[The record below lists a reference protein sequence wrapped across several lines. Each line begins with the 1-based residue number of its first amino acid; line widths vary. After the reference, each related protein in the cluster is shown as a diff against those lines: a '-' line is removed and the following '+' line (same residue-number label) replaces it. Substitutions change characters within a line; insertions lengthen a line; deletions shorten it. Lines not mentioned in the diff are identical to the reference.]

1 MNELLANLN
10 VTELI
15 DAPRLMI
22 LVRASLALAIGYLI
36 ARASSKGLVAAA
48 GRRFSAEASKLA
60 GRLAF
65 YFVMGLASISALN
78 ELGFDLGVVLGAAGI
93 LSVAVGFASQTAASN
108 IISGFFLVGEHHFK
122 IGDQLVVDGNLGE
135 VMSIDAL
142 SVKLRMFDNVLMRVP
157 NEHLIKSIVMNRTH
171 FPIRRIDLQ
180 IGVAYKESMEQVREI
195 LFHVADRNPLALEE
209 PAPVFI
215 YRGYGDSA
223 LTFQFSIWT
232 ARENFLPLR
241 NSIQEEI
248 KAALDEAG
256 IEIPFPHRT
265 LYAGSATEPFPIR
278 LVRDEPASSRGPNQ
292 SA

>member
-1 MNELLANLN
+1 VNEALANLD
-10 VTELI
+10 VAQLL
-15 DAPRLMI
+15 DAARLMI
-22 LVRASLALAIGYLI
+22 FVRAFLALAIGYLI
-36 ARASSKGLVAAA
+36 ARAASRGLVAAV
-48 GRRFSAEASKLA
+48 GRRFGADASRLA

-65 YFVMGLASISALN
+65 YFVIGLASISALN

-108 IISGFFLVGEHHFK
+108 IISGFFLVAERPFK

-232 ARENFLPLR
+232 ARENFLALR
-241 NSIQEEI
+241 NSIQEQI
-248 KAALDEAG
+248 KQALDEAG

-265 LYAGSATEPFPIR
+265 LYTGSVTEPFPIR
-278 LVRDEPASSRGPNQ
+278 LVRDEPEAPHGP
-292 SA
+292 

>member
-1 MNELLANLN
+1 MNELLANLD
-10 VTELI
+10 VTQLL
-15 DAPRLMI
+15 DASRLMI
-22 LVRASLALAIGYLI
+22 FVRAFLALAIGYLI
-36 ARASSKGLVAAA
+36 ARAASRGLVAAV
-48 GRRFSAEASKLA
+48 GSRFGADASKLA

-65 YFVMGLASISALN
+65 YFVIGLASISALN

-108 IISGFFLVGEHHFK
+108 IISGFFLVAERPFK

-135 VMSIDAL
+135 VISIDAL

-180 IGVAYKESMEQVREI
+180 IGVAYKESMAQVREI

-248 KAALDEAG
+248 KEALDEAG

-265 LYAGSATEPFPIR
+265 LYTGSVTEPFPIR
-278 LVRDEPASSRGPNQ
+278 LVREEPEAPHRP
-292 SA
+292 